1 MIVLFDLDSTIARI
15 EWCDRLAQRKW
26 VGKQVADIT
35 KATMDGEMNF
45 DQAFVGKTNM
55 VAPSIAEQEELWREY
70 NQNLDIWISQLISIL
85 VNEWHKVWILTQWYR
100 IAALIVAKYLWI
112 SEEMVFGLEFD
123 YDESG
128 NYAYF
133 PDQTLKY
140 ESGKK
145 NTVTKLR
152 TKFPEEKFAVI
163 GDSVSDLHAGEAA
176 DLFVWY
182 GWTVVREKV
191 KASAIYFAYDGE
203 ELLGI
208 IQSYWANLSI

>member
-1 MIVLFDLDSTIARI
+1 
-15 EWCDRLAQRKW
+15 
-26 VGKQVADIT
+26 
-35 KATMDGEMNF
+35 
-45 DQAFVGKTNM
+45 
-55 VAPSIAEQEELWREY
+55 
-70 NQNLDIWISQLISIL
+70 
-85 VNEWHKVWILTQWYR
+85 
-100 IAALIVAKYLWI
+100 
-112 SEEMVFGLEFD
+112 MVFGLEFD

-176 DLFVWY
+176 DLFV
-182 GWTVVREKV
+182 
-191 KASAIYFAYDGE
+191 
-203 ELLGI
+203 
-208 IQSYWANLSI
+208 